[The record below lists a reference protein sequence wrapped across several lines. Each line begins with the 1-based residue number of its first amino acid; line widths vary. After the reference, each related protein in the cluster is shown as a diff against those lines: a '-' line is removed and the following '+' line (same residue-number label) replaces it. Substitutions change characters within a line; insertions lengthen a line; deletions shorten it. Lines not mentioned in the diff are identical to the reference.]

1 MKLLF
6 DQNLSY
12 KLCDA
17 LAELYPDSTQVRLVG
32 LDTAD
37 DLTVWRH
44 AASQGYTLVTQDIDF
59 RNLSAL
65 HGAPPKVVLLRCGNK
80 PTAFIEDLLRDNAL
94 RLLVLDRAPDI
105 DLLEI
110 G

>member
-1 MKLLF
+1 VKLLL

-17 LAELYPDSTQVRLVG
+17 LADHYPGSTQVRLIG
-32 LDTAD
+32 LDRAD

-44 AASQGYTLVTQDIDF
+44 AAREGYMLVTQDTDV
-59 RNLSAL
+59 RDLAAL

-80 PTAFIEDLLRDNAL
+80 PTSFIERLLRDY
-94 RLLVLDRAPDI
+94 RLQLMVLETAANI
-105 DLLEI
+105 GLLEI